1 MALSFTTTTKEDK
14 KYTLTIEGM
23 EVELNEST
31 AQEVINLITSKGCT
45 FKSIPK
51 NKSLD
56 IKEKKNIAPIVGTPI
71 FEGGYKMVTHDS
83 STDTYYC
90 YIKTYKNNVRF
101 TIKNDLKNNYGVV
114 FDGNFNTR
122 DFRYKFPNKDM
133 AFKAI
138 SETIKYMRSYSSEEE
153 RAKDLAKYEVKKT
166 SNRGQKKQTVLRNRQ
181 A

>member
-23 EVELNEST
+23 AVELNEST
-31 AQEVINLITSKGCT
+31 AQEVINLITSKGYT
-45 FKSIPK
+45 FESVAKKNLSILKEQK
-51 NKSLD
+51 NK
-56 IKEKKNIAPIVGTPI
+56 APIVGTPI

-83 STDTYYC
+83 STDAYYC

-101 TIKNDLKNNYGVV
+101 AIKNDLKNNYGVV
-114 FDGNFNTR
+114 FDGNFNTG
-122 DFRYKFPNKDM
+122 DFKYKFPNKDM

-138 SETIKYMRSYSSEEE
+138 SETIKYMSYSSEEE